1 MTPCLAGKLKELC
14 LLNISTLVFG
24 HTVAC
29 YSLCAERVR
38 SKMAPMLQSFM
49 PFSYKPNRAYGLN
62 KEIQNWT
69 VVHVFD
75 PSTQWAEA
83 GGFLSSRTAWSTQRT
98 LVSKTERKDSEFF
111 TMTVWVVTTFS

>member
-24 HTVAC
+24 HTVAW

-69 VVHVFD
+69 VVYAFD
-75 PSTQWAEA
+75 LSTQWAEA
-83 GGFLSSRTAWSTQRT
+83 GEFLSSRTAWSTQRT
-98 LVSKTERKDSEFF
+98 LVSKTERKEIQNFLPRLYGR
-111 TMTVWVVTTFS
+111 